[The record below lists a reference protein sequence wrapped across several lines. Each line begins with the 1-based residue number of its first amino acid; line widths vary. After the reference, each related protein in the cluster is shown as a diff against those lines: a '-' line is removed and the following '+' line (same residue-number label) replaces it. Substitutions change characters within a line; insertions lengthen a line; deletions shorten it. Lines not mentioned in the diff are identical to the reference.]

1 MPNKKWLMHSL
12 PGSDDIICHTLKNGI
27 KLLTR
32 VNFNSPTV
40 VFKGYLPA
48 GSLSD
53 PDNLLGLASFTAAAL
68 MTGTRQ
74 HDFQSLYNTI
84 ESLGANLGFSGN
96 TLFSNFSGQCLEE
109 DLPTLLQLTAEALK
123 DPVFPAKQFNRLKAQ
138 FLTMLAIRAQDT
150 AEMAAMAFD
159 KLIFKGHPYQNPN
172 DGYLETVQAIE
183 INHLEAFHQQHYGP
197 QGMVIA
203 IVGATEPEETI
214 TIVENSL
221 GEWTNSQQL
230 AAPSI
235 PALQPL
241 TSPVYEHINIPGK
254 SQTDLVM
261 GTVGPNRLAEDYL
274 ACSLGNNILGQFGMM
289 GRIGEAVREKAGLAY
304 YAQSELNAGIGPG
317 TWEVVAGV
325 NPTNLEK
332 TIQLIKDEIERFINE
347 PVTPE
352 ELSDTQ
358 SFMIGHLPLSLESNS
373 GVAVSLLNL
382 DRFNLGMDY
391 LRQFSSKVEAI
402 TQEEILKASRKYLSL
417 DRLAIASAGTK

>member
-1 MPNKKWLMHSL
+1 MPNKKRLMHSL

-84 ESLGANLGFSGN
+84 ESFGANLGFSGN
-96 TLFSNFSGQCLEE
+96 TLFTNFSGQCLEE

-172 DGYLETVQAIE
+172 DGYLETVQTIE
-183 INHLEAFHQQHYGP
+183 INHLEAFHQQHYCP

-203 IVGATEPEETI
+203 IVGASEPEETI

-221 GEWTNSQQL
+221 GEWTNTQQL
-230 AAPSI
+230 TAPSI

-241 TSPVYEHINIPGK
+241 TSSVYEHINIPGK

-274 ACSLGNNILGQFGMM
+274 ECSLGNNILGQFGMM

-304 YAQSELNAGIGPG
+304 YAQSELTAGIGPG
-317 TWEVVAGV
+317 TWEVAAGV

-358 SFMIGHLPLSLESNS
+358 SFLIGHLPLSLESNS

-417 DRLAIASAGTK
+417 GRLAIASAGTK